1 MTRSISHYDNIVLKT
16 SEKFDLINE
25 MEGDARTKF
34 KYTIKQGH
42 DKFKSVILNRSIF
55 LNNSYLYIIVVDGEF
70 SIFLVNDKDYP
81 DEYCTDYYLLPNTIV
96 SLDVEQDKEDGKY
109 ILYINITP
117 IEKYEKE

>member
-34 KYTIKQGH
+34 KYTIKQEH

-117 IEKYEKE
+117 IEK